1 MLDAVRNCVR
11 HAGIDLHEAI
21 RMASLYPA
29 QLIGAGDRGVIAP
42 GARADLIFIDN
53 EMELRAVFF
62 NGNMEHQN

>member
-1 MLDAVRNCVR
+1 
-11 HAGIDLHEAI
+11 
-21 RMASLYPA
+21 
-29 QLIGAGDRGVIAP
+29 VIAP